1 MNHDA
6 GCMVRPCW
14 VVASLHDLANVF
26 SMSRTLWLMAC
37 SMAPLMALEQLTLL
51 LPNDRSLPLGEI
63 GSIEGSAVI
72 ARTHGA
78 SAAWYNPAGLAGQK
92 ENEVMAS
99 ASLYDYSRI
108 DVSSPFGED
117 SRRTLAVLPGA
128 AGFSQVL
135 PTWIGGDGQWG
146 VGFLVATPVQWR
158 TSVSQQ
164 EVATTATGS
173 VSVSNKYDGTYEE
186 YLPTLSLGR
195 TIGGCRIGLSG
206 AAVVHELSVSS
217 SSDAVYL
224 PSARTGSSST
234 QFHGRTVLLR
244 LGAGWQWNDDAWA
257 LGATAYAPGI
267 RIWRSGDRSDNQ
279 IINVPEGGTLVVGQ
293 GNSADYPLDLDSP
306 ATATLAVARTGSN
319 WSCELNVSLSAGAP
333 ERDVYPSYS
342 ITTTQITNGV
352 TTISESSV
360 PPVAS
365 QRRTV
370 VNGALGYSHR
380 IIDDW
385 AMHMG
390 LSSDRS
396 NIKRSQ
402 LFSVVDMWTAV
413 AGVSV
418 RGEHTLLTAGISTT
432 WNTSGTSSSIDLPTG
447 IETESTL
454 SLRSWRGIVGSSY
467 RF

>member
-1 MNHDA
+1 MQ
-6 GCMVRPCW
+6 
-14 VVASLHDLANVF
+14 VVTNLPR
-26 SMSRTLWLMAC
+26 MPRTLLLILC
-37 SMAPLMALEQLTLL
+37 GMAPLAALEQLTLL

-72 ARTHGA
+72 ARTRGA
-78 SAAWYNPAGLAGQK
+78 SAAWYNPAGLAGQS

-99 ASLYDYSRI
+99 ASLYDYTRI

-117 SRRTLAVLPGA
+117 SRKTISVLPGA

-135 PTWIGGDGQWG
+135 PTWISGDGQWG

-164 EVATTATGS
+164 EVAPTANGS
-173 VSVSNKYDGTYEE
+173 ISASNKYDGTYDE

-195 TIGGCRIGLSG
+195 SFDGWRFGFSG
-206 AAVVHELSVSS
+206 SAVVHELSVSS
-217 SSDAVYL
+217 SSDAVNL
-224 PSARTGSSST
+224 PIARTVSSST

-244 LGAGWQWNDDAWA
+244 LGAGWQWNDANWA
-257 LGATAYAPGI
+257 LGATAFAPGI
-267 RIWRSGDRSDNQ
+267 RVWRSGDRSDNQ
-279 IINVPEGGTLVVGQ
+279 IINDPVSGTLTIGQ
-293 GNSADYPLDLDSP
+293 GNSSDYPLDLDSP
-306 ATATLAVARTGSN
+306 AVATIAAARTGTN
-319 WSCELNVSLSAGAP
+319 WSIETNLSVSFATP
-333 ERDVYPSYS
+333 ERDVYPSY
-342 ITTTQITNGV
+342 ILTTTQILNGV
-352 TTISESSV
+352 TAVRETSV
-360 PPVAS
+360 PPVTS

-370 VNGALGYSHR
+370 LNGALGWSHR
-380 IIDDW
+380 IVDDW
-385 AMHMG
+385 ALHMG

-396 NIKRSQ
+396 NISRSQ
-402 LFSVVDMWTAV
+402 LFSVVDLWTAV

-454 SLRSWRGIVGSSY
+454 TLRSWRGIVGSSY

>member
-1 MNHDA
+1 M
-6 GCMVRPCW
+6 
-14 VVASLHDLANVF
+14 L
-26 SMSRTLWLMAC
+26 RTLVLILGGTIQL
-37 SMAPLMALEQLTLL
+37 SALETLTLL

-72 ARTHGA
+72 ARARGA
-78 SAAWYNPAGLAGQK
+78 SAAWYNPAGLAGQSQ
-92 ENEVMAS
+92 NEVMAS

-117 SRRTLAVLPGA
+117 SRRTISVLPGA

-135 PTWIGGDGQWG
+135 PTWIGGDGRWG

-164 EVATTATGS
+164 EVAPTDNGS
-173 VSVSNKYDGTYEE
+173 ISVSNKYDATYEE

-195 TIGGCRIGLSG
+195 SFDGWRFGLSG
-206 AAVVHELSVSS
+206 SAVVHELSVSS
-217 SSDAVYL
+217 SSDAVSL
-224 PSARTGSSST
+224 PSARTASSST
-234 QFHGRTVLLR
+234 QYHGRTVLLR
-244 LGAGWQWNDDAWA
+244 LGAGWQWNDEIWA
-257 LGATAYAPGI
+257 LGATAFAPGI
-267 RIWRSGDRSDNQ
+267 RVWRSGDRSDNQ
-279 IINVPEGGTLVVGQ
+279 IINDPISGTLTIGQ
-293 GNSADYPLDLDSP
+293 GSSSDYPLDLDSP
-306 ATATLAVARTGSN
+306 AAATIAVARTGTN
-319 WSCELNVSLSAGAP
+319 WSLEMNLSVSFAAP
-333 ERDVYPSYS
+333 ERDVYPSYVL
-342 ITTTQITNGV
+342 TTTQILLGV
-352 TTISESSV
+352 TDSRESSI
-360 PPVAS
+360 PPVTS

-370 VNGALGYSHR
+370 LNGALGWSHR

-385 AMHMG
+385 ALHMG

-396 NIKRSQ
+396 NIASSQ
-402 LFSVVDMWTAV
+402 LFSVVNLWTAV

-418 RGEHTLLTAGISTT
+418 RGEHTLLTAGVSTT

-447 IETESTL
+447 VETESTL